1 MRSKI
6 TNTFMKNKAMGKQFG
21 KYLLVGGS
29 TALLELLLY
38 TFFRKI
44 IYLDLSISNIAAV
57 FIATV
62 FNFIINRG
70 WAFKNSSNI
79 YRSIVLYIILF
90 IANTTFS
97 TNAIVFMVR
106 LGVLD
111 IIAKFITMCM
121 ITLWNFILYRKVIF
135 K

>member
-1 MRSKI
+1 
-6 TNTFMKNKAMGKQFG
+6 MKNKAMGKQFG

>member
-1 MRSKI
+1 
-6 TNTFMKNKAMGKQFG
+6 MGKQFG

-29 TALLELLLY
+29 TALFELLLY

-44 IYLDLSISNIAAV
+44 IYLDLLISNISAV

-97 TNAIVFMVR
+97 TNAIAFMVS